1 MNPVRHRLARSVS
14 AALLASL
21 FAATQ
26 SAQAA
31 APPWPSVN
39 YSYYAQNE
47 SLARV
52 LSDFAA
58 AFSLTLDMSPAVE
71 GRLTGRFNTASPTDY
86 LNRLGGI
93 YGFSWYTY
101 GGTLY
106 VNRNSDTVT
115 ATIPVS
121 GGNTV
126 AARTALTDLGVLDPR
141 FGWGDMPDQGVV
153 MVSGPP
159 QYVALVQRSLAGLPR
174 VDQRQDIAVF
184 RLQHAQVDDRAIQYR
199 DSQIVIP
206 GVATTLRNLLQD
218 AGGFG
223 NTMQPGAPA
232 RAVANGALPS
242 LPALAAA
249 APLAGAAAGLTPPVA
264 APAAGTQQNA
274 GPGGALLR
282 GAVEPFPALNAVI
295 VQDAPERMP
304 VYAALIKQLDVPTA
318 LIEIEAMVIDVEKS
332 HIDELGV
339 NWRGQIGNVAGGV
352 SGGTIALA
360 AGAGTGLLASAG
372 SYFASRIRAL
382 EQAGD
387 ARVVSRPSVVT
398 SDNVGAVLNLNQT
411 FYVRTVGERVASV
424 TPVTANTTL
433 KVTPRVVQ
441 RDGQSAIQ
449 MAIDVQDGRVI
460 DHSVDDLPTVVTSAV
475 STQAVVRDGE
485 SLLVGGYDTDEANV
499 SSGGVPFLSKIP
511 VLGYLFGRR
520 YSTTQQRERMF
531 LIRPHVV
538 TLANEVTQSV
548 PPGSLPVI
556 QPPALR
562 PLPALPQP
570 PTSPPSSGL
579 GIAPAVQ

>member
-21 FAATQ
+21 FSATQ

-223 NTMQPGAPA
+223 NTM
-232 RAVANGALPS
+232 
-242 LPALAAA
+242 
-249 APLAGAAAGLTPPVA
+249 
-264 APAAGTQQNA
+264 
-274 GPGGALLR
+274 
-282 GAVEPFPALNAVI
+282 
-295 VQDAPERMP
+295 
-304 VYAALIKQLDVPTA
+304 
-318 LIEIEAMVIDVEKS
+318 
-332 HIDELGV
+332 
-339 NWRGQIGNVAGGV
+339 
-352 SGGTIALA
+352 
-360 AGAGTGLLASAG
+360 
-372 SYFASRIRAL
+372 
-382 EQAGD
+382 
-387 ARVVSRPSVVT
+387 
-398 SDNVGAVLNLNQT
+398 
-411 FYVRTVGERVASV
+411 
-424 TPVTANTTL
+424 
-433 KVTPRVVQ
+433 
-441 RDGQSAIQ
+441 
-449 MAIDVQDGRVI
+449 
-460 DHSVDDLPTVVTSAV
+460 
-475 STQAVVRDGE
+475 
-485 SLLVGGYDTDEANV
+485 
-499 SSGGVPFLSKIP
+499 
-511 VLGYLFGRR
+511 
-520 YSTTQQRERMF
+520 
-531 LIRPHVV
+531 
-538 TLANEVTQSV
+538 
-548 PPGSLPVI
+548 
-556 QPPALR
+556 
-562 PLPALPQP
+562 
-570 PTSPPSSGL
+570 
-579 GIAPAVQ
+579 